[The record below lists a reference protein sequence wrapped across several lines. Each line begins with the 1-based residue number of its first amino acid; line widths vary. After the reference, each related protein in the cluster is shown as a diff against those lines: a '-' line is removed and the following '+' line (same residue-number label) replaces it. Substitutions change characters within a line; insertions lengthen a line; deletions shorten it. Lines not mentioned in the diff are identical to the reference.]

1 MAEVSG
7 SFLGKGWQFPPS
19 FTARGGGVLM
29 VEEEEDIHQSL
40 QILLTTSPGE
50 RTMLEGFGCDLSR
63 FVFEE
68 ISQGLIN
75 ALDSMIKDAILYYEP
90 RITVIRVR
98 IDESKVSVHSPLPF
112 PGNAAILA
120 AISAGE
126 TPALPEGGE
135 RLQSKDTAGMLLIG
149 IEYKVKST
157 NSRFN
162 MVFPFYSNEAIQP
175 GT

>member
-1 MAEVSG
+1 
-7 SFLGKGWQFPPS
+7 
-19 FTARGGGVLM
+19 
-29 VEEEEDIHQSL
+29 
-40 QILLTTSPGE
+40 
-50 RTMLEGFGCDLSR
+50 MLEGFGCDLSR

-98 IDESKVSVHSPLPF
+98 IDESK
-112 PGNAAILA
+112 
-120 AISAGE
+120 
-126 TPALPEGGE
+126 
-135 RLQSKDTAGMLLIG
+135 DTAGLLLIG

>member
-7 SFLGKGWQFPPS
+7 SFLGKGWQFPPG
-19 FTARGGGVLM
+19 FTDRGGGVLM

-98 IDESKVSVHSPLPF
+98 IDESK
-112 PGNAAILA
+112 
-120 AISAGE
+120 
-126 TPALPEGGE
+126 
-135 RLQSKDTAGMLLIG
+135 DTAGLLLIG

>member
-98 IDESKVSVHSPLPF
+98 IDESK
-112 PGNAAILA
+112 
-120 AISAGE
+120 
-126 TPALPEGGE
+126 
-135 RLQSKDTAGMLLIG
+135 DTAGLLLIG